1 MGWFLIN
8 KKMPLGIGTVIA
20 GAGAVGLGVT
30 LTPILLGFGTAGIA
44 AGSAAAAIQSGIGAV
59 QAGSLFA
66 TLQSLGMTGALTT
79 GAVGSGITTVIGG
92 IAALIP

>member
-1 MGWFLIN
+1 
-8 KKMPLGIGTVIA
+8 MPFGIGTIIA
-20 GAGAVGLGVT
+20 GAGAVGLTAT
-30 LTPILLGFGTAGIA
+30 LGPILLGFGTAGIA

-66 TLQSLGMTGALTT
+66 TLQSLGMTGALTS
-79 GAVGSGITTVIGG
+79 GAIGSGITTVVGG